1 MKLQFVAVVLPLLTF
16 AVSKADTFEMIGGG
30 TISGRPL
37 ANEPKSEF
45 VKILTSD
52 GFEIEIART
61 KLSTKGRSIGEP
73 QLEYAKLAASK
84 DDSVESHK
92 ALSLFCN
99 VNQKELARAHNERIV
114 ELDPGDKVAWAAIE
128 YITDKD
134 GQWVRK
140 EALNKRRGLVKGKN
154 HLTTLHAKAIS
165 DVEEKLKK
173 DIADIEKKINLY
185 ASNMG
190 KSGRLGIEAAEF
202 FRTLND
208 PLAIPKIY
216 RLLQAELN
224 EGRNGDFFMEILT
237 RMPGVSASSTFIEIA
252 LTSKNQAAVS
262 TSLEMLLR
270 TEYSSELALSA
281 FLGALG
287 SKDTLGNPDIQKI
300 DRAGSNLQV
309 LNEDRAVFSLIES
322 LTSILKRTQTTP
334 STNAISSDG
343 GVQQS
348 MGASKTT
355 TQQPYNHQ
363 SVLSALNSITGE
375 NFGFNKKEWRLW
387 YARKYADVNLNLRR
401 SE

>member
-1 MKLQFVAVVLPLLTF
+1 MKLQLVAVVLPLWMF

-37 ANEPKSEF
+37 TNEPKSEF
-45 VKILTSD
+45 LKILTSD

-114 ELDPGDKVAWAAIE
+114 ELDPSDKVAWAAIE

-173 DIADIEKKINLY
+173 DIADIEKKINIY

-190 KSGRLGIEAAEF
+190 KSGRLGNEAAEF

-216 RLLQAELN
+216 KLLQADLN
-224 EGRNGDFFMEILT
+224 EGRNGDFYMEILT
-237 RMPGVSASSTFIEIA
+237 RMPGASASSTFIEIA
-252 LTSKNQAAVS
+252 LNSKNQAVVD
-262 TSLEMLLR
+262 TCLEMLLR

-287 SKDTLGNPDIQKI
+287 SKDIPKI

-309 LNEDRAVFSLIES
+309 LNEDRAVFPLIES
-322 LTSILKRTQTTP
+322 LTSIITRTQTTP
-334 STNAISSDG
+334 GTNAINSDG

-348 MGASKTT
+348 MGANKTT
-355 TQQPYNHQ
+355 TKQLYNHQ

-375 NFGFNKKEWRLW
+375 NFGFNKQEWRLW
-387 YARKYADVNLNLRR
+387 YARKYADTNLNLRR

>member
-1 MKLQFVAVVLPLLTF
+1 MKLQLVAVVLPLLTF

-37 ANEPKSEF
+37 TNEPKSEF
-45 VKILTSD
+45 LKILTSD

-114 ELDPGDKVAWAAIE
+114 ELDPSDKVAWAAIE

-173 DIADIEKKINLY
+173 DIADIEKKINIY

-216 RLLQAELN
+216 KLLQADLSEW
-224 EGRNGDFFMEILT
+224 RNGDFYMEILT
-237 RMPGVSASSTFIEIA
+237 RMPGASASSTFIEIA

-270 TEYSSELALSA
+270 TEYSRCLCHLSYKLYITSQVYMSTFYVLCLHLYYVLHLLTAL
-281 FLGALG
+281 
-287 SKDTLGNPDIQKI
+287 
-300 DRAGSNLQV
+300 R
-309 LNEDRAVFSLIES
+309 
-322 LTSILKRTQTTP
+322 
-334 STNAISSDG
+334 
-343 GVQQS
+343 QS
-348 MGASKTT
+348 
-355 TQQPYNHQ
+355 
-363 SVLSALNSITGE
+363 
-375 NFGFNKKEWRLW
+375 
-387 YARKYADVNLNLRR
+387 
-401 SE
+401 